1 MTFFGG
7 NDTRF
12 ILDLPPQSRFMRPM
26 AVYQGSSPVC
36 ELNCYNIQNVCFFPG
51 RLDKNDLNA
60 RIGELVKKIEEVKV
74 EVYESLQKKYADF
87 FPNLNTAIDLQ
98 KRVKDIQ
105 EEMDSTM
112 NKIESEVNHSEIF
125 FQEKQSSTLK
135 ISTLQFTSKL
145 RNSYWTYM

>member
-1 MTFFGG
+1 MTFCEEMIHRSYLTFHHH
-7 NDTRF
+7 
-12 ILDLPPQSRFMRPM
+12 
-26 AVYQGSSPVC
+26 QG
-36 ELNCYNIQNVCFFPG
+36 LCFFLG

-105 EEMDSTM
+105 EEMESTM
-112 NKIESEVNHSEIF
+112 NKIESEVKIIPSTIR
-125 FQEKQSSTLK
+125 FQETQSWRFKFQLY
-135 ISTLQFTSKL
+135 
-145 RNSYWTYM
+145 NSLPN